1 MEYSAP
7 DLVRQLQ
14 GAEKVVFHC
23 ALSQQR
29 GPSAALRYL
38 RERGRIFGPESTAVD
53 SDDAG
58 VGEGKAEDDPGRVK
72 RQEVYVL
79 DGGFA
84 AWQEKY
90 GTDERLTENY
100 NQELWEAQFP

>member
-1 MEYSAP
+1 M
-7 DLVRQLQ
+7 RQLQ

-29 GPSAALRYL
+29 GPSAALKYL
-38 RERGRIFGPESTAVD
+38 RERGRIFGPESTAVG
-53 SDDAG
+53 SGDAG
-58 VGEGKAEDDPGRVK
+58 GGEGKAVDDPGKVR

-90 GTDERLTENY
+90 FPASFSGTPFTNCIG
-100 NQELWEAQFP
+100 